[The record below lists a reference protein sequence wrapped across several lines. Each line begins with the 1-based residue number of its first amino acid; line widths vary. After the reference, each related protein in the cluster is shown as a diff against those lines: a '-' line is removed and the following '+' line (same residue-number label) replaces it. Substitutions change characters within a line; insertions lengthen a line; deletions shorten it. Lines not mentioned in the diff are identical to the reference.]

1 MPSVSIAPP
10 TKAQTTTAITLKANC
25 PVILNPFFK
34 FTLLT
39 PLGYN
44 QAAKQNPTQRSQN
57 NEYRKSSI
65 LRYLICRVRRKVK
78 DHAHKILDKDIE
90 YKFCRVPETVFKKLI
105 SAPSVG
111 TYYHKHVEGKYLC
124 PEFAK

>member
-25 PVILNPFFK
+25 SVILNPFLIK

-44 QAAKQNPTQRSQN
+44 QITKRNPKGAKTMNDLLLKQTELLEKLLLEQEIAND
-57 NEYRKSSI
+57 
-65 LRYLICRVRRKVK
+65 L
-78 DHAHKILDKDIE
+78 KILDIALKYNVDADAIFKSMYDDE
-90 YKFCRVPETVFKKLI
+90 DRLETLV
-105 SAPSVG
+105 
-111 TYYHKHVEGKYLC
+111 YLDDLAY
-124 PEFAK
+124 EIRNKTK